1 MGIGMSFLALQSTG
15 ESALDQAMVLWG
27 LVATSTEMWLWLGLV
42 LLILEV
48 FTVSF
53 FAGAAA
59 VAALVAAGASALGMG
74 SLWQLGVFSISSI
87 STLIW
92 IRPVFVRWLAPK
104 EVVTNTEALV
114 GKTGTV
120 VAQVSAGNPGRIK
133 LVNEEW
139 RATAH
144 ESIAV
149 GEAVK
154 VDEVQGNTLS
164 VSRV

>member
-1 MGIGMSFLALQSTG
+1 MSFLAMQSAG
-15 ESALDQAMVLWG
+15 SSGLEQAMVLWG
-27 LVATSTEMWLWLGLV
+27 LVNSPTEMWLWLGLV
-42 LLILEV
+42 LLIVEV

-59 VAALVAAGASALGMG
+59 LSAVVAAGASALGLD
-74 SLWQLGVFSISSI
+74 SLWQLAVFSLFSI
-87 STLIW
+87 GTLIW

-104 EVVTNTEALV
+104 EVATNADALV

-120 VAQVSAGNPGRIK
+120 VAQVSAGNPGRVK

-139 RATAH
+139 RATAA
-144 ESIAV
+144 EIISV
-149 GEAVK
+149 GEEVK

>member
-1 MGIGMSFLALQSTG
+1 MPFLAVQSAG
-15 ESALDQAMVLWG
+15 EGGLEQAMVLWG
-27 LVATSTEMWLWLGLV
+27 LVESSTEMWLWLGLV
-42 LLILEV
+42 LLIVEV

-59 VAALVAAGASALGMG
+59 VSAAVAAGASALGLD
-74 SLWQLGVFSISSI
+74 SLWQLAVFSTSSI
-87 STLIW
+87 ATLIW

-104 EVVTNTEALV
+104 EVVTNAGALV

-120 VAQVSAGNPGRIK
+120 VAQVSAGNPGRVK

-139 RATAH
+139 RATAA
-144 ESIAV
+144 ESISV
-149 GEAVK
+149 GEEVK